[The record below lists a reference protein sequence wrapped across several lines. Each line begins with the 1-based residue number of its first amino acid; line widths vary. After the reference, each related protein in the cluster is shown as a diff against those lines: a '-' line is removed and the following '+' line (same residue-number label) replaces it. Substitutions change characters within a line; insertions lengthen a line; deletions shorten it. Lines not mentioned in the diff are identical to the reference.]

1 MLDSMGVRQ
10 QDILKFMLENKDGV
24 TVDEL
29 AQRLNISRNAVR
41 QHISSLERDLLIKQ
55 LGTRPS
61 MGRPELLYGL
71 SNKGRETFPRRYSW
85 FSELLMTALF
95 KEVGS
100 DGLTERIKAMGENVA
115 KDLLARQRPSE
126 STTEAINELNK
137 LMVELGYS
145 SKVQSSDKDEVS
157 IEASNCVF
165 HDLAAKHPEVCQFDL
180 ALISTFTNTQI
191 SHEECMVRGGK
202 VCRFKFNNQQHLT
215 KF

>member
-1 MLDSMGVRQ
+1 MLDSMGARQ

-24 TVDEL
+24 TVDEM
-29 AQRLNISRNAVR
+29 AQRLGISRNAVR
-41 QHISSLERDLLIKQ
+41 QHLSALERDLLIKK

-95 KEVGS
+95 KEVGT
-100 DGLTERIKAMGENVA
+100 DGLTERINAMGESTA
-115 KDLLARQRPSE
+115 KDLLARQRPPE
-126 STTEAINELNK
+126 STLAAINELNK

-145 SKVQSSDKDEVS
+145 SKVKLSEKNEIF

-165 HDLAAKHPEVCQFDL
+165 HDLAEKHPEVCQFDL
-180 ALISTFTNTQI
+180 ALMSTFAKSQI
-191 SHEECMVRGGK
+191 SHEECMMRSGK
-202 VCRFKFNNQQHLT
+202 VCRFKFND
-215 KF
+215 K

>member
-41 QHISSLERDLLIKQ
+41 QHISSLERDLLVKQ

-85 FSELLMTALF
+85 FSELLMTTLF

-100 DGLTERIKAMGENVA
+100 YGLTERIKMMAENVA
-115 KDLLARQRPSE
+115 KELLARQRPAE
-126 STTEAINELNK
+126 SRQEAINELNK

-145 SKVQSSDKDEVS
+145 SKVKLSDKGEAT

-165 HDLAAKHPEVCQFDL
+165 HDLAEKYPEVCQFDL
-180 ALISTFTNTQI
+180 AMMSTFTKTEVC
-191 SHEECMVRGGK
+191 HEECMVRGGK
-202 VCRFKFNNQQHLT
+202 VCRFKFNNYQH
-215 KF
+215 

>member
-1 MLDSMGVRQ
+1 MLDSMGARQ

-24 TVDEL
+24 TDDEL

-41 QHISSLERDLLIKQ
+41 QHISALERDLLIKQ
-55 LGTRPS
+55 LGTRPT
-61 MGRPELLYGL
+61 MGRPELFYGL

-95 KEVGS
+95 KEVGR
-100 DGLTERIKAMGENVA
+100 DGLTERIKIMGENVA

-126 STTEAINELNK
+126 STKEAINGLNK
-137 LMVELGYS
+137 LMVDLGYS
-145 SKVQSSDKDEVS
+145 SKVILSDKGEAS

-180 ALISTFTNTQI
+180 VMMSTFTKTQVC
-191 SHEECMVRGGK
+191 HEECMVRGGK
-202 VCRFKFNNQQHLT
+202 VCRFKFNN
-215 KF
+215 K